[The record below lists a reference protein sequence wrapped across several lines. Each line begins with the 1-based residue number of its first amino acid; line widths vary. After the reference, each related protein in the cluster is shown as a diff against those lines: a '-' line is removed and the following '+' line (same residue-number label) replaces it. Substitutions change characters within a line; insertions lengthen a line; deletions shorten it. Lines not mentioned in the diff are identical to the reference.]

1 MAKWWARAKTCS
13 ASLAS
18 KACAFLLCLWG
29 VTARCAVTLHFA
41 GAVAVM
47 AAHALDAHPLGASLA
62 HQLPGAARRLI
73 DRNDELQ
80 RALVLPWVLL
90 GAAGALLWTAC
101 AIFSLGK
108 LLGRHACRLIC
119 KPRAGSCAGPCR
131 SCRQSRSRAVPA
143 EEEKDNGP
151 PKIVSSAKV
160 PTTTGQHLRR
170 RTYPKIM

>member
-18 KACAFLLCLWG
+18 RACTFTLCLFG
-29 VTARCAVTLHFA
+29 VAARCAVTLHFA
-41 GAVAVM
+41 GAVAVA
-47 AAHALDAHPLGASLA
+47 AAHALAAHPLGASLA
-62 HQLPGAARRLI
+62 HQLPGATRRLI

-101 AIFSLGK
+101 AIFSIGK
-108 LLGRHACRLIC
+108 HLGRRVCRRACRCLGPTVCRPLC
-119 KPRAGSCAGPCR
+119 KTR
-131 SCRQSRSRAVPA
+131 SKAVTTK
-143 EEEKDNGP
+143 EEKDSGP
-151 PKIVSSAKV
+151 PKMSSAKV
-160 PTTTGQHLRR
+160 PTVPGQHLRR

>member
-18 KACAFLLCLWG
+18 KACTFTLCLFG
-29 VTARCAVTLHFA
+29 VTARCAVTLHFSS
-41 GAVAVM
+41 AVAVM

-90 GAAGALLWTAC
+90 AAAGALLWTAC
-101 AIFSLGK
+101 AMLILGK
-108 LLGRHACRLIC
+108 LLGRRACRLIC
-119 KPRAGSCAGPCR
+119 KPRAGSCTGPCR
-131 SCRQSRSRAVPA
+131 SCRQSKPVPA
-143 EEEKDNGP
+143 KEEKDNGP
-151 PKIVSSAKV
+151 PKIMSSAKV

-170 RTYPKIM
+170 RTYPKII